1 MYDDL
6 GQKSTV
12 VPEKASRASWRVI
25 LEATA
30 RIPFGGPIY
39 NLKVDGH
46 LEYHENA
53 PLVLRVI
60 VVSLGGS

>member
-12 VPEKASRASWRVI
+12 VPEKASRASRRVI

-30 RIPFGGPIY
+30 RIY

-60 VVSLGGS
+60 VVSFGGS